1 MFTTLLVANRGEI
14 ACRVVRTARRMG
26 LVTVAVHSEAD
37 ADAPH
42 VRLAE
47 RSVCIGPAPATE
59 SYLNI
64 EALLDAAAKTG
75 AEAIHPGYGFLS
87 ENADFAGACEEAGRI
102 FVGPTPAA
110 IRSMGSKIEAK
121 QRVAA
126 AGTPVVPGYQG
137 EDQSLDTLRR
147 AAERVGFPL
156 LVKAS
161 AGGGGKGMRLVE
173 GAGELEGA
181 VAAAQREAASAFG
194 DDAVL
199 LERYL
204 TAPKHIEVQL
214 LADTH
219 GNALHLFE
227 RDCSVQ
233 RRHQKV
239 IEEAPGP
246 TVTEELRQ
254 AMGDAAIRAAKAID
268 YRGAGTV
275 EFIAQDGEFHFMEMN
290 TRLQVEHPVTELAV
304 RVRTDGTEASLDL
317 VEWQLRIAAGEAL
330 PFAQEDLVIR
340 GHAVEARVYAEN
352 PKRRFLPSSGRL
364 ARVAFGAGDGVRVD
378 AGVESGSD
386 VPMHYDP
393 MLAKV
398 AAHGQDRAEAI
409 ARLDRALADSEVVG
423 VEHNIAYLRRVLAH
437 KAFRGGDFTTRLAE
451 VHADDLTPE
460 ASSLAPAIAA
470 MARLAGDDDDPWA
483 TRDAFRL
490 NLPHEQSF
498 AVRQGRDRATVSL
511 RFEPGGAVKAT
522 VTPAKGE
529 SRTSLLDAVHVA
541 EDTFSARV
549 RHDDGTSQA
558 LEARLLRRG
567 NDIHV
572 TQSGDTERIAF
583 ASADAGAFGTVG
595 NPAGR
600 IVAPMPGQIASVA
613 VKSGDRVKL
622 DQPLLTLEAMKME
635 HSIRAPAAGIVKEV
649 LVRSGDRVE
658 EGTELI
664 VLDS

>member
-14 ACRVVRTARRMG
+14 ACRVIRTARRMG

-37 ADAPH
+37 AGAPH
-42 VRLAE
+42 VRQAD

-64 EALLDAAAKTG
+64 GALLDAAAKTG

-87 ENADFAGACEEAGRI
+87 ENADFASACEEAGRI

-137 EDQSLDTLRR
+137 EDQSLATLRTE
-147 AAERVGFPL
+147 AERIGFPL

-173 GAGELEGA
+173 SAGELEDS

-219 GNALHLFE
+219 GNVLHLFE

-254 AMGDAAIRAAKAID
+254 AMGDAAIRAARAID

-290 TRLQVEHPVTELAV
+290 TRLQVEHPVTEMVV
-304 RVRTDGTEASLDL
+304 RARLDGTEAALDL

-330 PFAQEDLVIR
+330 PFAQEDLRIR

-364 ARVAFGAGDGVRVD
+364 AHVGFADGEGVRVD
-378 AGVESGSD
+378 AGVETGSD
-386 VPMHYDP
+386 VPVHYDP

-398 AAHGQDRAEAI
+398 IAHGADRGEAI
-409 ARLDRALADSEVVG
+409 GRLDRALAGSEVVG

-437 KAFRGGDFTTRLAE
+437 EEFRGGRFTTRLAE
-451 VHADDLTPE
+451 DHADDLTPE
-460 ASSLAPAIAA
+460 ASPLAPVIAA
-470 MARLAGDDDDPWA
+470 LARLAGEGADPWA

-498 AVRQGRDRATVSL
+498 SVRQGRERATVSL
-511 RFEPGGAVKAT
+511 RFEPGGAVAAT
-522 VTPAKGE
+522 LTPAKGE
-529 SRTSLLDAVHVA
+529 PTTSSLDAIRVA
-541 EDTFSARV
+541 DGSFSARAQ
-549 RHDDGTSQA
+549 HEDGTSETLA
-558 LEARLLRRG
+558 ARLVRRG
-567 NDIHV
+567 DDIYV

-583 ASADAGAFGTVG
+583 ASRDAGAYGTIG
-595 NPAGR
+595 DPAGR
-600 IVAPMPGQIASVA
+600 IVAPMPGQIAAVA

-635 HSIRAPAAGIVKEV
+635 HSIRAPAAGTVKQV
-649 LVRSGDRVE
+649 LVAPGDRVE

>member
-14 ACRVVRTARRMG
+14 ACRVIRTARRMG

-37 ADAPH
+37 AGAPH
-42 VRLAE
+42 VRQAD

-64 EALLDAAAKTG
+64 GALLDAAAKTG

-87 ENADFAGACEEAGRI
+87 ENADFASACEEAGRI

-137 EDQSLDTLRR
+137 EDQSLATLRTE
-147 AAERVGFPL
+147 AERIGFPL

-173 GAGELEGA
+173 SAGELEDS

-219 GNALHLFE
+219 GNVLHLFE

-254 AMGDAAIRAAKAID
+254 AMGDAAIRAARAID

-290 TRLQVEHPVTELAV
+290 TRLQVEHPVTEMVV
-304 RVRTDGTEASLDL
+304 RARLDGTEAALDL

-330 PFAQEDLVIR
+330 LFAQQDLRIR

-352 PKRRFLPSSGRL
+352 PKRRLSAVVGAACACGGLPTARASALTLGSRL
-364 ARVAFGAGDGVRVD
+364 AATC
-378 AGVESGSD
+378 
-386 VPMHYDP
+386 
-393 MLAKV
+393 LC
-398 AAHGQDRAEAI
+398 I
-409 ARLDRALADSEVVG
+409 
-423 VEHNIAYLRRVLAH
+423 
-437 KAFRGGDFTTRLAE
+437 TTQCWQR
-451 VHADDLTPE
+451 
-460 ASSLAPAIAA
+460 
-470 MARLAGDDDDPWA
+470 
-483 TRDAFRL
+483 
-490 NLPHEQSF
+490 
-498 AVRQGRDRATVSL
+498 
-511 RFEPGGAVKAT
+511 
-522 VTPAKGE
+522 
-529 SRTSLLDAVHVA
+529 
-541 EDTFSARV
+541 
-549 RHDDGTSQA
+549 
-558 LEARLLRRG
+558 
-567 NDIHV
+567 
-572 TQSGDTERIAF
+572 
-583 ASADAGAFGTVG
+583 
-595 NPAGR
+595 
-600 IVAPMPGQIASVA
+600 
-613 VKSGDRVKL
+613 
-622 DQPLLTLEAMKME
+622 
-635 HSIRAPAAGIVKEV
+635 
-649 LVRSGDRVE
+649 
-658 EGTELI
+658 
-664 VLDS
+664 